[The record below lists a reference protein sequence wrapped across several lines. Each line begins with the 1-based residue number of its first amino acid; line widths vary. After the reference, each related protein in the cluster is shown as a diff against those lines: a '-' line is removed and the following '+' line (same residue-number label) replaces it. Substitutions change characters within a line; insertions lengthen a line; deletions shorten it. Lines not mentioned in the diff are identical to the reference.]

1 LLSFMAIAAGGALGF
16 ATGVVVA
23 ERVPVGEVERTLVV
37 MATSVIGIVVAQ
49 MLVTRP
55 SQRLHDAVSAT
66 RLSVADKAAGAVLS
80 LGFAA
85 VMVWML
91 ATALALAPATG
102 LASLM
107 RGSVV
112 LVRMDSAV
120 PADAGQLLQYL
131 DVAAERPDRARVFT
145 GLGLLPAPEV
155 DLPAS
160 DEVSAE
166 ARSVA
171 RASVVRIMGH
181 AECGRTLA
189 GSGVVVADDLIV
201 TNAHVVAGVPDP
213 YAFPVERRIGA
224 PGTVVYFDP
233 AADLALLRVPDLGLP
248 PVELAGEAAT
258 GDLVAVAGYPN
269 GGDADVSAGRVRG
282 PVTASGNDIYG
293 RSSAQREVLVVAAEV
308 VPGDSGGALLSPQG
322 RLAGVIFAAAV
333 GGVGHTAYA
342 LSAAEVERAISAGAS
357 GAQVSSGPCTTD
369 PQVD

>member
-1 LLSFMAIAAGGALGF
+1 MAIAAGGVLGF
-16 ATGVVVA
+16 AIGVVVA
-23 ERVPVGEVERTLVV
+23 DRVPVGGVERTLVV
-37 MATSVIGIVVAQ
+37 MATSVVGIVVAQ

-66 RLSVADKAAGAVLS
+66 RLSMANKAAGAVLS
-80 LGFAA
+80 LGFA
-85 VMVWML
+85 VFMVWML
-91 ATALALAPATG
+91 ATALALAPATA

-107 RGSVV
+107 RSSAV

-131 DVAAERPDRARVFT
+131 DIAAEGSDPSRVFT
-145 GLGLLPAPEV
+145 GLGLLPAPVV
-155 DLPAS
+155 DLPAR

-171 RASVVRIMGH
+171 KSSVVQIMGH
-181 AECGRTLA
+181 AECGTTLA
-189 GSGVVVADDLIV
+189 GSGVVVAEDLVV

-213 YAFPVERRIGA
+213 YAFAAGRRIGA

-233 AADLALLRVPDLGLP
+233 SADLALLRVPDLGLP
-248 PVELAGEAAT
+248 PVELAGEVAT
-258 GDLVAVAGYPN
+258 GELVAVAGYPN
-269 GGDADVSAGRVRG
+269 GGDSDVSAGRIRG
-282 PVTASGNDIYG
+282 PVTASGHDIYG
-293 RSSAQREVLVVAAEV
+293 RSSAQREVLVFAAEV

-333 GGVGHTAYA
+333 GEAGHTAYA

-357 GAQVSSGPCTTD
+357 GTRVSSGPCTSN
-369 PQVD
+369 PEHR